1 MTELERALIAV
12 GRELDFPPQPD
23 LAGAVRARL
32 DRRRFGL
39 RVIALAAAVAAVAV
53 GIAMAVPPARSA
65 ILRFFHIGAAS
76 IERVETLPPARERP
90 LAAGL
95 GPPLARRPAELRAH
109 LTINLPQLDGPAPT
123 RYYAQPGLIATLVR
137 YRDAAVLLTEM
148 RDEQVALSKKFAT
161 QATRV
166 EPVELGLGGIW
177 IEGGKHVL
185 MWQFGPRNTRELRT
199 RLAGNVLVWYD
210 GMRTFRLEGELDKDQ
225 MLELARKITR

>member
-1 MTELERALIAV
+1 MTELERALLAV
-12 GRELDFPPQPD
+12 GGELDFPPQPD

-32 DRRRFGL
+32 ERRRFRL
-39 RVIALAAAVAAVAV
+39 QMFALAAAVVVLAV

-109 LTINLPQLDGPAPT
+109 LAIKLPEIQGSAPA
-123 RYYAQPGLIATLVR
+123 RYYAQPGLIATLLR
-137 YRDAAVLLTEM
+137 YRDTAVLLTEM
-148 RDEQVALSKKFAT
+148 RNEQMALSKKFVPE
-161 QATRV
+161 ATRV

-185 MWQFGPRNTRELRT
+185 MWQFGPGNTRELRT
-199 RLAGNVLVWYD
+199 RFAGNVLVWYD
-210 GMRTFRLEGELDKDQ
+210 GERTFRLEGDLNRDQ
-225 MLELARKITR
+225 MLELARKITP